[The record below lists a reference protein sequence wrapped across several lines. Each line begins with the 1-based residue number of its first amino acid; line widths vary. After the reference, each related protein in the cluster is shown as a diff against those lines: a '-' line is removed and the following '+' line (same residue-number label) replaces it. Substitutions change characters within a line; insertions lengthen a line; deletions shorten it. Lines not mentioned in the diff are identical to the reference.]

1 MRPIAQEN
9 NIEFLRE
16 YANLLKGSLDQAH
29 IEIKQLKNALY
40 KSESSTAQSMLSQ
53 DFEDQLHRLQRKFFG
68 FGREKLPEKESPR
81 RPIGHEDQLLLMH
94 GNRSQPE
101 ESAASVGDAS
111 PAANSPRANESVTH
125 GATDQDLLA
134 ENQLWGVDMKAGVN
148 AWKKIN
154 GLTRD
159 TVEITVTERI
169 YKKVTH
175 RQEMYRLKDEYNTT
189 GKEVIYTAPGPVK
202 VKPGMTYSVDFALAA
217 VTDKYEMHIPLE
229 RQRRKMEAAGQD
241 VDVKTLY
248 SLCEAVAE
256 HCNAVIPEIRKEV
269 KDDYVAVHLDE
280 TPWRILR
287 EETLGQ
293 MWVMSNRIGTVY
305 QFEPT
310 RSGKVAEEMLA
321 GYEGAIV
328 TDAYGGYSRLTK
340 NPSIRLQHCWSHAR
354 REFFER
360 YDDFPEDCAR
370 VIHLIDEILGLEYEI
385 RTMEDFARIRLG
397 KSKAAVDQLRELLF
411 EMKPKYLPGQGISKA
426 IGYTLRHWSGLTHF
440 LKDATV
446 PLTNN
451 EAERAL
457 RHIVLGR
464 KNFLGSQTINGADTA
479 ASIYTVIETAK
490 KNDLQPTE
498 YLKYLITERWHKR
511 VPLTPKQYGHTKFGP
526 ARAIFPPRSEWQIK
540 MPS

>member
-1 MRPIAQEN
+1 MRPIAQETN
-9 NIEFLRE
+9 LDFLRE
-16 YANLLKGSLDQAH
+16 YASLLKSSLDHAH
-29 IEIKQLKNALY
+29 DVIRKLKHERQEAEL
-40 KSESSTAQSMLSQ
+40 ESAQSMLSQ

-68 FGREKLPEKESPR
+68 FGRERLPDEETPQ
-81 RPIGHEDQLLLMH
+81 RPIGHANQVLLLH
-94 GNRSQPE
+94 GNRSQHE
-101 ESAASVGDAS
+101 EIQESKSQSD
-111 PAANSPRANESVTH
+111 SPRNSGPSETLTH
-125 GATDQDLLA
+125 GASKQDLLA
-134 ENQLWGVDMKAGVN
+134 ENLLWGVNMKAGVN

-169 YKKVTH
+169 YKKVVH

-202 VKPGMTYSVDFALAA
+202 VKPGMTYSVDFALAV

-229 RQRRKMEAAGQD
+229 RQRRKMEAAGLE

-256 HCNAVIPEIRKEV
+256 HCNLVIPEIRREV
-269 KDDYVAVHLDE
+269 KGDFTGVHLDE

-287 EETLGQ
+287 EQQLGQ
-293 MWVMSNRIGTVY
+293 MWVMSNRIGTAY

-310 RSGKVAEEMLA
+310 RSGKVAEEMLKD
-321 GYEGAIV
+321 YDGAIV
-328 TDAYGGYSRLTK
+328 TDAYGGYSRLAKKPT
-340 NPSIRLQHCWSHAR
+340 IRVQNCWSHAR

-360 YDDFPEDCAR
+360 YDDFPEDCTR
-370 VIHLIDEILGLEYEI
+370 VIRLIDEILGLEYEI
-385 RTMEDFARIRLG
+385 KTIQDLPRVRLL
-397 KSKAAVDQLRELLF
+397 KSKPLVDQLRELLF
-411 EMKPKYLPGQGISKA
+411 ELKPKYLPSQGISKA
-426 IGYTLRHWSGLTHF
+426 IDYTLRHWTGLTHF

-490 KNDLQPTE
+490 KNSLQPTE
-498 YLKYLITERWHKR
+498 YLKYLITERWHNR
-511 VPLTPKQYGHTKFGP
+511 VPLTPKAYGHTKFGP
-526 ARAIFPPRSEWQIK
+526 APAIFPARSEWQIAL
-540 MPS
+540 PS